1 MCICVLMLP
10 CHSSARRRNV
20 YIHLS
25 ARAPAHGCFC
35 LHGTG
40 AEQQAHLNTRC
51 PLPVANPRG
60 HARSGMRGAA
70 GTWASHGEG
79 TGPCCRRG
87 LVRGC
92 RAHRGLCPARP
103 WQAAS
108 QPGEDAEWANG
119 GPRGKITPRATA
131 FPSVHVLC
139 MKDVL

>member
-1 MCICVLMLP
+1 MLP

-25 ARAPAHGCFC
+25 ARAAAHGCFW

-70 GTWASHGEG
+70 GTWASQAGK
-79 TGPCCRRG
+79 G
-87 LVRGC
+87 LV
-92 RAHRGLCPARP
+92 PAAGEDVSV
-103 WQAAS
+103 AAGHTGGS
-108 QPGEDAEWANG
+108 AQPG
-119 GPRGKITPRATA
+119 PGKRRV
-131 FPSVHVLC
+131 SQERMRSGQMVVREG
-139 MKDVL
+139 K